1 MKISCNKSRATKVL
15 WVVGGMMI
23 GAAITQGLHAQQG
36 NIQRVILLRAD
47 APQSAPMELVMG
59 TAEILAGTRAGK
71 HSHPGVE
78 MGYVLSGE
86 AVMEVEGEAPRSV
99 KAGDAYFIPA
109 ARAHDV
115 RITSSSAAKVLAVY
129 LVEKGKPLAA
139 AAQ

>member
-1 MKISCNKSRATKVL
+1 M
-15 WVVGGMMI
+15 
-23 GAAITQGLHAQQG
+23 Q
-36 NIQRVILLRAD
+36 
-47 APQSAPMELVMG
+47 
-59 TAEILAGTRAGK
+59 AGIPI
-71 HSHPGVE
+71 PGVE

-99 KAGDAYFIPA
+99 KAGDAFHPG
-109 ARAHDV
+109 RQAHDV